1 MAWMDDNYIR
11 TLLDAREK
19 WVTVLSVTAVAGSLV
34 FLANHP
40 HHSWLNLA
48 PLAIGAFGS
57 FYILVVN
64 CYNEQAQA
72 LADAKEIKADES
84 MIKGIRDAA
93 WITFASRIGCLG
105 WINIIAP
112 ISIGTVS
119 TAALYFGLLPSPPKS
134 QCG

>member
-1 MAWMDDNYIR
+1 MAWTDDSYIR

-34 FLANHP
+34 FLSDHP
-40 HHSWLNLA
+40 HRSWLNLA

-72 LADAKEIKADES
+72 LADANEAKADNS
-84 MIKGIRDAA
+84 VIKGIRDAA

-112 ISIGTVS
+112 IAIGAVS
-119 TAALYFGLLPSPPKS
+119 TAALCFGLLPSPPK
-134 QCG
+134 CG